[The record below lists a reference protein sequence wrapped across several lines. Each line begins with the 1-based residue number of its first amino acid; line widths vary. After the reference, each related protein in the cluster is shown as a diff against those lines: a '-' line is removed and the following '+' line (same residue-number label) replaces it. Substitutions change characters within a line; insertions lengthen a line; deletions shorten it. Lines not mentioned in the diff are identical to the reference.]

1 MRVRAL
7 HKLRGEWRAAAW
19 HAACRA
25 RGERHHPAAGRSGR
39 TRLRRRGGPV

>member
-1 MRVRAL
+1 VTADR
-7 HKLRGEWRAAAW
+7 RGPLAAEGVPATIT
-19 HAACRA
+19 